1 MCVRACVG
9 AWVRACVRAWVRARA
24 RACVC
29 ACVCARARA
38 RACVTGFVIVY
49 RFCHSNL
56 ETIGVAVSHTGLL
69 GPWNLLAKNS
79 VLKNPDGTAH
89 HCEE

>member
-1 MCVRACVG
+1 M
-9 AWVRACVRAWVRARA
+9 
-24 RACVC
+24 
-29 ACVCARARA
+29 
-38 RACVTGFVIVY
+38 TGFVIVY

>member
-1 MCVRACVG
+1 MGAWVRGCVGACVRGCVRAR
-9 AWVRACVRAWVRARA
+9 VRACVRV
-24 RACVC
+24 CVP
-29 ACVCARARA
+29 ARA